1 MKMTVIHNAK
11 SFLSNQSD
19 MVWLCAAAFCM
30 SFYHGL
36 YIVATPFIIK
46 ALGGTDKDLGIASAM
61 GATTYCIGCI
71 ISVPVLDHF
80 NPKRIAQT
88 GSGMVAILSAALWLM
103 IRTAMA
109 GVFRLDPIL
118 TVIVMFGLLG
128 FFTSLYWPSL
138 MGWLSRG
145 HEGKDLSRR
154 QAFFNISWSIA
165 LVISPFFSG
174 LIAETNPVLPILLG
188 SLFVAGAFAGV
199 TLNRAPTRGVRHE
212 RQGPD
217 PQAALEPLSPLLPSF
232 RWMARVA
239 LLTNFACVALM
250 KTQLAF
256 LFKDNLGFT
265 ESHFGTAMTIMCLTN
280 FIGFL
285 LAGRTHAWHYKL
297 WLFLAAQIITALSV
311 LAIVTSAKLTSFYV
325 IVAFIGLSQAFMYAS
340 HLFYSASGSKRRL
353 GSMAVHEMLLSGGHV
368 LGYITG
374 GLLAEYF
381 DRTTTPYYFGA
392 ALVIAGLIAQSGLWL
407 KLPPQKPSQQAT
419 QA

>member
-1 MKMTVIHNAK
+1 MKTTVVHSVK

-30 SFYHGL
+30 SCYHGL

-46 ALGGTDKDLGIASAM
+46 ALGGTDKDLGI
-61 GATTYCIGCI
+61 TTAFFAIAYCIGCI
-71 ISVPVLDHF
+71 LSVPIIDHF
-80 NPKRIAQT
+80 NPKRISQT
-88 GSGMVAILSAALWLM
+88 GSGMVAILSAVLWL
-103 IRTAMA
+103 IVRTAMA
-109 GVFRLDPIL
+109 GGFGPDPIL

-128 FFTSLYWPSL
+128 FFTSMYWPSL

-145 HEGKDLSRR
+145 HEGKDLNRR

-174 LIAETNPVLPILLG
+174 LLAERNPALPVLLG
-188 SLFVAGAFAGV
+188 SLFAAGAFAGV
-199 TLNRAPTRGVRHE
+199 TLNRAPPKTAGHTQDVPS
-212 RQGPD
+212 Q
-217 PQAALEPLSPLLPSF
+217 QNMLNQISPLLPTF
-232 RWMARVA
+232 RWMARIA

-297 WLFLAAQIITALSV
+297 WPFLLAQIVTALSV
-311 LAIVTSAKLTSFYV
+311 FAIVISSNLNAFFV
-325 IVAFIGLSQAFMYAS
+325 IAAFIGLSQSFMYAS
-340 HLFYSASGSKRRL
+340 HLFYSASGSKKRL
-353 GSMAVHEMLLSGGHV
+353 GSMAVHELLLSAGHV

-392 ALVIAGLIAQSGLWL
+392 ALVIAGLIAQSALWL
-407 KLPPQKPSQQAT
+407 KLPPRKLSQQTT
-419 QA
+419 QT